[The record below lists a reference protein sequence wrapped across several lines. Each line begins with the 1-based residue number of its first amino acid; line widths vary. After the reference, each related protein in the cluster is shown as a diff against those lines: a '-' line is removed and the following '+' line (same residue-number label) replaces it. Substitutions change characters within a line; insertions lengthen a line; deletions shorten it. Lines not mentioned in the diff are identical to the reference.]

1 LIDPLEK
8 IFKMRI
14 LVTDSQN
21 PDTTAISAAVAALQ
35 NRGVI
40 AYLTDTLY
48 GLGADVRSTLAIAK
62 VFALKGRSAE
72 KALPV
77 IIGEKSML
85 PDYAGEIPQT
95 AEALIEQFWPGPL
108 TLIFKATPTVPMMLI
123 GDTGKIAMR
132 LPAAR
137 LAREISTGLG
147 APVIATS
154 ANRSGEPVADSARQI
169 VEIFG
174 KGLALILDSG
184 SPRNHQ
190 PSTILDVTTQPP
202 RLIRAGAV
210 PTTEIIK
217 KIGELDT

>member
-1 LIDPLEK
+1 MQI
-8 IFKMRI
+8 I
-14 LVTDSQN
+14 TADSQH
-21 PDTTAISAAVAALQ
+21 PDAVAIDAAVSALQ

-48 GLGADVRSTLAIAK
+48 GLGGDARSTLAIAK
-62 VFALKGRSAE
+62 IFALKGRSAE
-72 KALPV
+72 RALPV

-85 PDYAGEIPQT
+85 PDYAGEISP
-95 AEALIEQFWPGPL
+95 AAAALIEQFWPGPL

-123 GDTGKIAMR
+123 GDTGKIAIR

-137 LAREISTGLG
+137 LAREISNGLG
-147 APVIATS
+147 APIIATS
-154 ANRSGEPVADSARQI
+154 ANRSGEPVTVSAKEI
-169 VEIFG
+169 AKIFG
-174 KGLALILDSG
+174 KGLVLILDSG
-184 SPRNHQ
+184 SPRNRQ

-210 PTTEIIK
+210 PATEIIK

>member
-1 LIDPLEK
+1 MQI
-8 IFKMRI
+8 IT
-14 LVTDSQN
+14 TDSQHPN
-21 PDTTAISAAVAALQ
+21 AAATSAAVAALQ

-48 GLGADVRSTLAIAK
+48 GLGGDARSTLVIAK

-85 PDYAGEIPQT
+85 PRYVEEISPT
-95 AEALIEQFWPGPL
+95 AETLIEQFWPGPL
-108 TLIFKATPTVPMMLI
+108 TLIFKASPTVPVMLI
-123 GDTGKIAMR
+123 GGTGKIAIR

-137 LAREISTGLG
+137 LAREISNGLE
-147 APVIATS
+147 APIIATS
-154 ANRSGEPVADSARQI
+154 ANRSGEPAAASARQI
-169 VEIFG
+169 AKIFG

-184 SPRNHQ
+184 PPRNSQ
-190 PSTILDVTTQPP
+190 PSTILDVSAQPP
-202 RLIRAGAV
+202 RIVRAGAV
-210 PTTEIIK
+210 STMEIIT

>member
-1 LIDPLEK
+1 MDI
-8 IFKMRI
+8 I
-14 LVTDSQN
+14 VADSKN
-21 PDTTAISAAVAALQ
+21 PNNAAITAAVNALQ
-35 NRGVI
+35 KRSVI

-48 GLGADVRSTLAIAK
+48 GLGGDARSTLAIAK

-85 PDYAGEIPQT
+85 LDYAGEIPPT

-108 TLIFKATPTVPMMLI
+108 TLIFKATLTVPMMLI
-123 GDTGKIAMR
+123 GDTGKIAIR
-132 LPAAR
+132 LPATR
-137 LAREISTGLG
+137 LAREISNGLG
-147 APVIATS
+147 APIIATS
-154 ANRSGEPVADSARQI
+154 ANRSGEPVAGSAQEI
-169 VEIFG
+169 AEIFG
-174 KGLALILDSG
+174 KGLALVLDSG
-184 SPRNHQ
+184 PPLNRQ

-210 PTTEIIK
+210 STTEVIK

>member
-1 LIDPLEK
+1 MQLIA
-8 IFKMRI
+8 
-14 LVTDSQN
+14 TDSQN
-21 PDTTAISAAVAALQ
+21 PDAAAISTAVAALQ
-35 NRGVI
+35 NRRVI

-48 GLGADVRSTLAIAK
+48 GLGGDARSTLAVAK

-85 PDYAGEIPQT
+85 ADYAGEISPI
-95 AEALIEQFWPGPL
+95 AEALTEQFWPGPL
-108 TLIFKATPTVPMMLI
+108 TLIFKASPIVPMMLI

-137 LAREISTGLG
+137 LAREISSGLG
-147 APVIATS
+147 APIIATS
-154 ANRSGEPVADSARQI
+154 ANRSGEPVAASAQEI
-169 VEIFG
+169 AEIFG

-184 SPRNHQ
+184 PPLNRQ

-210 PTTEIIK
+210 STMEIIK

>member
-1 LIDPLEK
+1 MQI
-8 IFKMRI
+8 IA
-14 LVTDSQN
+14 TDSQN
-21 PDTTAISAAVAALQ
+21 PDTAAISTAVAVLQ

-48 GLGADVRSTLAIAK
+48 GLGGDARSTLAIAK
-62 VFALKGRSAE
+62 AFALKGRSTE

-85 PDYAGEIPQT
+85 PDYAGEISPT

-108 TLIFKATPTVPMMLI
+108 TLIFQATPIVPLMLI

-137 LAREISTGLG
+137 LAREISNGLG
-147 APVIATS
+147 APIIATS
-154 ANRSGEPVADSARQI
+154 ANRSGEPAAGSAQQI
-169 VEIFG
+169 AEIFG

-184 SPRNHQ
+184 PPLNRQ

-210 PTTEIIK
+210 SITEIIK

>member
-1 LIDPLEK
+1 MPI
-8 IFKMRI
+8 IA
-14 LVTDSQN
+14 TDSQN
-21 PDTTAISAAVAALQ
+21 PGAAAIEAAVAALQ
-35 NRGVI
+35 NRSVI

-48 GLGADVRSTLAIAK
+48 GLGSDARSTLAIAK

-85 PDYAGEIPQT
+85 PDYAGEISPT

-108 TLIFKATPTVPMMLI
+108 TLIFEASPTVPMMLI
-123 GDTGKIAMR
+123 GGTGKIAIR

-137 LAREISTGLG
+137 LACEIANGLG
-147 APVIATS
+147 APIIATS
-154 ANRSGEPVADSARQI
+154 ANRSGEPVAASARQI
-169 VEIFG
+169 AEIFG

-184 SPRNHQ
+184 PPLSSQ

-210 PTTEIIK
+210 SAMEIIK

>member
-1 LIDPLEK
+1 
-8 IFKMRI
+8 MRI
-14 LVTDSQN
+14 IATDSQN
-21 PDTTAISAAVAALQ
+21 PNAAAIAAAVDTMK

-48 GLGADVRSTLAIAK
+48 GLGGDARSTLAIAK

-77 IIGEKSML
+77 IVGKKTML
-85 PDYAGEIPQT
+85 PEYAGDISPT

-108 TLIFKATPTVPMMLI
+108 TLIFNAVPTVPMMLI

-137 LAREISTGLG
+137 LAREISNGLG

-154 ANRSGEPVADSARQI
+154 ANRSGEPVAASVREI
-169 VEIFG
+169 VKIFG
-174 KGLALILDSG
+174 KGLALVLDSG
-184 SPRNHQ
+184 PSLNSQ
-190 PSTILDVTTQPP
+190 PSTILDVTKQPP